1 MAHGQ
6 HTSRVKHIAYAS
18 VKTRILSFDSA
29 PEGLKI
35 LKDKLAS
42 AGYFY
47 QGYNTKTSC
56 FACGADHENWSESD
70 DPVQEHFKDNPNC
83 SHVLMMK
90 HKSELRNR
98 SQEPNYTPPKTVST
112 ARYPEF
118 SSLSIRTASFNEA
131 DGHLKLNA
139 SRIALCGLYYK
150 GYEDRVQCY
159 HCGTEM
165 SITSHDDPTEK
176 HARLSRDCELLRHE
190 IQTLNEDVDRIRN
203 QLQCKVCLNAQV
215 MMTFRPCGH
224 LATCQACADQLSVCP
239 ICRSD
244 ISDRVKTYF

>member
-1 MAHGQ
+1 MWCSPSLLYQVWCFPLSRGHDSLIRFLFYAHALRCVYLIEDKEDFSETTVAVCLNISPNFLGFKACYYDIFRFLYCSQ
-6 HTSRVKHIAYAS
+6 CGTS
-18 VKTRILSFDSA
+18 LW
-29 PEGLKI
+29 L
-35 LKDKLAS
+35 
-42 AGYFY
+42 FY
-47 QGYNTKTSC
+47 TC
-56 FACGADHENWSESD
+56 
-70 DPVQEHFKDNPNC
+70 
-83 SHVLMMK
+83 VL
-90 HKSELRNR
+90 
-98 SQEPNYTPPKTVST
+98 
-112 ARYPEF
+112 
-118 SSLSIRTASFNEA
+118 
-131 DGHLKLNA
+131 
-139 SRIALCGLYYK
+139 